1 MVATSGGFTLSDT
14 ITTAKATPSV
24 TVYPDNSVSARHS
37 ADFSPVTADSPA
49 SANEMILLSLVG
61 MGATDP
67 PVPTGV
73 AAGVDPPANVVTPTI
88 VTIAGEQATI
98 VFAQL
103 TPGTVGT
110 YQIGLIVPADLQA
123 INAPVVI
130 TQNGVAANS
139 ATLPIQ

>member
-1 MVATSGGFTLSDT
+1 
-14 ITTAKATPSV
+14 
-24 TVYPDNSVSARHS
+24 
-37 ADFSPVTADSPA
+37 
-49 SANEMILLSLVG
+49 VG

-67 PVPTGV
+67 PVATGV
-73 AAGVDPPANVVTPTI
+73 AAAADPPSNVITPPS

-103 TPGTVGT
+103 TPGAVGT
-110 YQIGLIVPADLQA
+110 YEIGLIVPGDLQA
-123 INAPVVI
+123 VNAPVVI

>member
-1 MVATSGGFTLSDT
+1 
-14 ITTAKATPSV
+14 
-24 TVYPDNSVSARHS
+24 
-37 ADFSPVTADSPA
+37 
-49 SANEMILLSLVG
+49 MILLSLVG

-67 PVPTGV
+67 PMATGV
-73 AAGVDPPANVVTPTI
+73 AAAADPPANVVTPPT

-110 YQIGLIVPADLQA
+110 YQIGLIVPGDLQGV
-123 INAPVVI
+123 NAPVVI
-130 TQNGVAANS
+130 TQNGVTANK